1 MVADGTPDGPP
12 DRVNQRR
19 AVAVAQ
25 VDDFVAG
32 VSGGNRLPAHVLE
45 RYRKRG
51 YGLGW
56 RVPVVSF
63 SDGIG
68 RELDILMDEDFP
80 YTPPRIAVANGPSV
94 LTWPH
99 LEANG
104 LLCILSS
111 DAAVSSEDAIGVTR
125 YVLSEACRLIE
136 DGITGDN
143 VEDFRQE
150 FLSYWDLVTDKGSRS
165 LIGLL
170 EPRGPGRR
178 VSVWRGQ
185 QTNIVGE
192 NPQSLRRWLTRW
204 GAKTG
209 KRQDYTLYEGVLIW
223 VEEPLLPAEY
233 PRTSVDVRALARAR
247 SPEAVP
253 VLEDLAASGAA
264 EIDVVVGAR
273 TTHGACFAAM
283 TLSPPR
289 RSERTGRKGN
299 LLVKGFRPG
308 HVPRRLLIDRYLS
321 AGVKVTKSR
330 IERADH
336 HWIHG
341 RDQDPRQ
348 ERLRHVRVAIL
359 GCGSVGGPIAGLL
372 AQVGV
377 GNLLLVDPEAM
388 DWANMGRHVL
398 GAASVDRGKAPE
410 LAREIEQAYPHLG
423 EVSWRRERVG
433 PKARRLVNELT
444 DCDLI
449 VSTMGNWAGEC
460 FLNDIHQESDDFPA
474 IIYGWLEPHAA
485 AAHAVFLPG
494 RGPCL
499 RCGMNNKGQPT
510 LKVTD
515 WPTERIDL
523 QAPACGAR
531 FTPYGPSELCWA
543 HALLSEAAVD
553 ALMGGLTS
561 AHHRIWIG
569 SRSRIEAEGGRW
581 CSDWVIEMGDPKNGG
596 ITVQRPWPASDSCPV
611 CIRNERAA

>member
-1 MVADGTPDGPP
+1 VAADGTHDGPP

-19 AVAVAQ
+19 SVAVAQ
-25 VDDFVAG
+25 VDDFVVG
-32 VSGGNRLPAHVLE
+32 VAGGNRLPAHVLE
-45 RYRKRG
+45 RYSKRG

-56 RVPVVSF
+56 RVPVNF
-63 SDGIG
+63 FDGIS
-68 RELDILMDEDFP
+68 RQLDVLVDGEFP
-80 YTPPRIAVANGPSV
+80 YTPPRIAVANGPNV

-99 LEANG
+99 LEADG
-104 LLCILSS
+104 FLCILSS
-111 DAAVSSEDAIGVTR
+111 DAVVSSEDPVGVTR
-125 YVLSEACRLIE
+125 YVLGEAYRLIE
-136 DGITGDN
+136 DGIRGN
-143 VEDFRQE
+143 NAEDFRQE
-150 FLSYWDLVTDKGSRS
+150 FLSYWNLVTDKDS
-165 LIGLL
+165 LNFIGLL

-178 VSVWRGQ
+178 ISVWRGQ
-185 QTNIVGE
+185 QTHIVGE
-192 NPQSLRRWLTRW
+192 SPQSLRRWLTRW

-209 KRQDYTLYEGVLIW
+209 KGQDYTLYEGVLIW
-223 VEEPLLPAEY
+223 VDEPLLPPEY
-233 PRTSVDVRALARAR
+233 PRTSVDVWALARAR

-273 TTHGACFAAM
+273 TMHGACFAAI
-283 TLSPPR
+283 TLTRPR
-289 RSERTGRKGN
+289 HSERAGRIGDP
-299 LLVKGFRPG
+299 LVKGFRPG

-348 ERLRHVRVAIL
+348 ERLRHLRVAIL
-359 GCGSVGGPIAGLL
+359 GCGSVGGPIARLL

-388 DWANMGRHVL
+388 DWANVGRHEL
-398 GAASVDRGKAPE
+398 GAASVTRGKARE

-423 EVSWRRERVG
+423 EVTWRQERVG
-433 PKARRLVNELT
+433 PNAPRLVNELT

-449 VSTMGNWAGEC
+449 VSTMGNWAGES
-460 FLNDIHQESDDFPA
+460 FLNDIHQESADFPA

-485 AAHAVFLPG
+485 AAHALYLPG

-499 RCGMNNKGQPT
+499 RCGLNDKGQPT
-510 LKVTD
+510 LNVTD
-515 WPTERIDL
+515 WPTERLDL

-543 HALLSEAAVD
+543 NALLSEASVD
-553 ALMGGLTS
+553 ALMGGLSS
-561 AHHRIWIG
+561 ARHRIWIAP
-569 SRSRIEAEGGRW
+569 RTRIEAEGGRW
-581 CSDWVIEMGDPKNGG
+581 CPNWVREMGDPKNGG
-596 ITVQRPWPASDSCPV
+596 ITVQRPWPASASCPV
-611 CIRNERAA
+611 CIRNESAA